1 MSEKSE
7 VVSMAILTVLGSML
21 VFIGTA
27 AMFGTWLALAGL
39 FCRNVYRWLT

>member
-7 VVSMAILTVLGSML
+7 FASMAILTVLASIL

-27 AMFGTWLALAGL
+27 GMFGTWLALAGV

>member
-1 MSEKSE
+1 MSDRAEFA
-7 VVSMAILTVLGSML
+7 SMAMLTMIASVL

-27 AMFGTWLALAGL
+27 AMFGTWLALAGM